1 MDEERTVLNKNNSD
15 YRTGLIC
22 VLASQLIWGFLPA
35 YWQALVPIPSWIII
49 LYRMTTMFV
58 YSYIAARLRYTKEE
72 IWAPLK
78 EKGAVVRYLIAG
90 ALLTANWSIYIWA
103 MTTGHMIQS
112 SIGYYL
118 EPIVICLFG
127 VVIFNEKFT
136 RYNLTAVVFAAVA
149 LIVMLVHYGQLPG
162 VALGLAFTWATYSAI
177 KKSSKNPPLVE
188 LVYETMF
195 YAVFAVIGILVIE
208 TKGIG
213 ALSLGVPG
221 KYALMFLSGLVTLMG
236 VPGKYALM
244 FLSGLVTLIPIALFG
259 SAAKKVSLFI
269 IGLTQYI
276 SPSITL
282 LLGIFVYKEP
292 IDRVQLLS
300 FAVIWIGLV
309 FFTYGEYK
317 SHKESL

>member
-1 MDEERTVLNKNNSD
+1 MGEERNLLNDNNRD
-15 YRTGLIC
+15 YRIGLIC

-35 YWQALVPIPSWIII
+35 YWQALVPIPSWVII
-49 LYRMTTMFV
+49 LYRMTTMFI

-72 IWAPLK
+72 IWTPLK

-127 VVIFNEKFT
+127 VVIFKEKFT

-149 LIVMLVHYGQLPG
+149 LIVMLIHYGQLPG

-188 LVYETMF
+188 LVYETML
-195 YAVFAVIGILVIE
+195 YAVLAVIGILVIE
-208 TKGIG
+208 TKGMG
-213 ALSLGVPG
+213 ALSL
-221 KYALMFLSGLVTLMG
+221 G

-317 SHKESL
+317 NHKGSL

>member
-1 MDEERTVLNKNNSD
+1 MGGERKSLDNKNSD
-15 YRTGLIC
+15 YRNGIIC
-22 VLASQLIWGFLPA
+22 VLACQLIWGFLPV

-49 LYRMTTMFV
+49 LYRMTTMFI
-58 YSYIAARLRYTKEE
+58 YSYIAARMRYTKEE
-72 IWAPLK
+72 IWGPLK
-78 EKGAVVRYLIAG
+78 EKGAVKRYLIAG

-112 SIGYYL
+112 SIGYYI

-127 VVIFNEKFT
+127 VVIFKEKFT
-136 RYNLTAVVFAAVA
+136 KYNATAMA
-149 LIVMLVHYGQLPG
+149 LATIALVVMLIHYRQLPG

-177 KKSSKNPPLVE
+177 KKSSKNPPVIE

-208 TKGIG
+208 TRGIG
-213 ALSLGVPG
+213 ALNLGVPG
-221 KYALMFLSGLVTLMG
+221 KYG
-236 VPGKYALM
+236 LM

-282 LLGIFVYKEP
+282 LLGIFAYKEP
-292 IDRVQLLS
+292 IDRVQLIS
-300 FAVIWIGLV
+300 FAVIWIGLI

-317 SHKESL
+317 NNKESL

>member
-1 MDEERTVLNKNNSD
+1 MVKERTVIKTNNSD

-22 VLASQLIWGFLPA
+22 VLACQLIWGFLPA

-72 IWAPLK
+72 IWTPLK
-78 EKGAVVRYLIAG
+78 EKGAVRRYLIAG

-127 VVIFNEKFT
+127 VVIFKEKFT
-136 RYNLTAVVFAAVA
+136 IYNATAMALAAIA
-149 LIVMLVHYGQLPG
+149 LVVMLIHYGQLPG

-177 KKSSKNPPLVE
+177 KKSSKNPPVIE

-208 TKGIG
+208 TRGIG
-213 ALSLGVPG
+213 ALS
-221 KYALMFLSGLVTLMG
+221 FG

-259 SAAKKVSLFI
+259 NAAKKVSLFI

-282 LLGIFVYKEP
+282 LLGIFAYKEP
-292 IDRVQLLS
+292 IDRVQLIS
-300 FAVIWIGLV
+300 FAVIWIGLI

-317 SHKESL
+317 NNKERL

>member
-1 MDEERTVLNKNNSD
+1 MGGERKSLDNKNSD
-15 YRTGLIC
+15 YRNGIIC
-22 VLASQLIWGFLPA
+22 VLACQLIWGFLPV

-49 LYRMTTMFV
+49 LYRMTTMFI
-58 YSYIAARLRYTKEE
+58 YSYIAARMRYTKEE
-72 IWAPLK
+72 IWGPLK
-78 EKGAVVRYLIAG
+78 EKGAVKRYLIAG

-112 SIGYYL
+112 SIGYYI

-127 VVIFNEKFT
+127 VVIFKEKFT
-136 RYNLTAVVFAAVA
+136 KYNATAMA
-149 LIVMLVHYGQLPG
+149 LATIALVVMLIHYRQLPG

-177 KKSSKNPPLVE
+177 KKSSKNPPVIE

-208 TKGIG
+208 TRGIG
-213 ALSLGVPG
+213 ALNL
-221 KYALMFLSGLVTLMG
+221 G

>member
-1 MDEERTVLNKNNSD
+1 MVEERNVLNDNNRD
-15 YRTGLIC
+15 YRIGLIC

-49 LYRMTTMFV
+49 LYRMTTMFI

-72 IWAPLK
+72 IWTPLK

-127 VVIFNEKFT
+127 VVIFKEKFT

-149 LIVMLVHYGQLPG
+149 LIVMLIHYGQLPG

-208 TKGIG
+208 TRGMG
-213 ALSLGVPG
+213 ALSL
-221 KYALMFLSGLVTLMG
+221 G

-300 FAVIWIGLV
+300 FAVIWIGLI

-317 SHKESL
+317 NNKESL

>member
-1 MDEERTVLNKNNSD
+1 MGAERKSLDNKNSD
-15 YRTGLIC
+15 YRNGIIC
-22 VLASQLIWGFLPA
+22 VLACQLIWGFLPV

-49 LYRMTTMFV
+49 LYRMTTMFI
-58 YSYIAARLRYTKEE
+58 YSYIAARMRYTKEE
-72 IWAPLK
+72 IWGPLK
-78 EKGAVVRYLIAG
+78 EKGAVKRYLIAG

-112 SIGYYL
+112 SIGYYI

-127 VVIFNEKFT
+127 VVIFKEKFT
-136 RYNLTAVVFAAVA
+136 KYNATAMA
-149 LIVMLVHYGQLPG
+149 LATIALVVMLIHYRQLPG

-177 KKSSKNPPLVE
+177 KKSSKNPPVIE

-208 TKGIG
+208 TRGIG
-213 ALSLGVPG
+213 ALNL
-221 KYALMFLSGLVTLMG
+221 G

-282 LLGIFVYKEP
+282 LLGIFAYKEP
-292 IDRVQLLS
+292 IDRVQLIS
-300 FAVIWIGLV
+300 FAVIWIGLI

-317 SHKESL
+317 NNKESL

>member
-1 MDEERTVLNKNNSD
+1 MVEERNVLNDNNRD
-15 YRTGLIC
+15 YRIGLIC

-49 LYRMTTMFV
+49 LYRMTTMFI
-58 YSYIAARLRYTKEE
+58 YSYIAARLRYTREE
-72 IWAPLK
+72 IWTPLK

-127 VVIFNEKFT
+127 VVIFKEKFT

-149 LIVMLVHYGQLPG
+149 LIVMLIHYGQLPG

-208 TKGIG
+208 TRGMG
-213 ALSLGVPG
+213 ALSL
-221 KYALMFLSGLVTLMG
+221 G

-282 LLGIFVYKEP
+282 LLGIFAYKEP
-292 IDRVQLLS
+292 IDRVQLIS
-300 FAVIWIGLV
+300 FAVIWIGLI

-317 SHKESL
+317 NNKESL

>member
-58 YSYIAARLRYTKEE
+58 YSYIAARLRCTKEE

-127 VVIFNEKFT
+127 VVIFKEKFT
-136 RYNLTAVVFAAVA
+136 RYNLTAVVFAVVA

-195 YAVFAVIGILVIE
+195 YAVFAVIGILLIE
-208 TKGIG
+208 TRGMG
-213 ALSLGVPG
+213 ALSL
-221 KYALMFLSGLVTLMG
+221 G

-292 IDRVQLLS
+292 IDIVQLLS

-317 SHKESL
+317 NNKESL

>member
-127 VVIFNEKFT
+127 VVIFKEKFT

-195 YAVFAVIGILVIE
+195 YAVFAVIGILLIE
-208 TKGIG
+208 TRGMG
-213 ALSLGVPG
+213 ALSL
-221 KYALMFLSGLVTLMG
+221 G

>member
-1 MDEERTVLNKNNSD
+1 MDGKSTGIENKNSD
-15 YRTGLIC
+15 YKTGLIC
-22 VLASQLIWGFLPA
+22 VLACQLIWGVLPA

-78 EKGAVVRYLIAG
+78 EKGAFPRHLVAG
-90 ALLTANWSIYIWA
+90 LLLTANWSIYIWA

-127 VVIFNEKFT
+127 VVIFREKFT
-136 RYNLTAVVFAAVA
+136 KYNATAMALAAAA
-149 LIVMLVHYGQLPG
+149 LVVMLIHYRQLPG

-177 KKSSKNPPLVE
+177 KKSTKNPPVIE

-195 YAVFAVIGILVIE
+195 YAVFAVIGIFVIE
-208 TKGIG
+208 TRGMG
-213 ALSLGVPG
+213 ALSL
-221 KYALMFLSGLVTLMG
+221 G

-259 SAAKKVSLFI
+259 NAARKVSLFI

-292 IDRVQLLS
+292 IDRVQVIS
-300 FAVIWIGLV
+300 FAIIWIGLV
-309 FFTYGEYK
+309 FFSYGEYK
-317 SHKESL
+317 NNRELLES

>member
-1 MDEERTVLNKNNSD
+1 MDEERNVPDNNNRD
-15 YRTGLIC
+15 YKIGLIC

-49 LYRMTTMFV
+49 LYRMTTMFI

-72 IWAPLK
+72 IWTPLK

-127 VVIFNEKFT
+127 VVIFKEKFT

-149 LIVMLVHYGQLPG
+149 LIVMLIHYGQLPG

-213 ALSLGVPG
+213 ALSL
-221 KYALMFLSGLVTLMG
+221 G

>member
-1 MDEERTVLNKNNSD
+1 MGGERKSLDNKNSD
-15 YRTGLIC
+15 YRNGIIC
-22 VLASQLIWGFLPA
+22 VLACQLIWGFLPV

-49 LYRMTTMFV
+49 LYRMTTMFI
-58 YSYIAARLRYTKEE
+58 YSYIAARMRYTKEE
-72 IWAPLK
+72 IWGPLK
-78 EKGAVVRYLIAG
+78 EKGAVKRYLIAG

-127 VVIFNEKFT
+127 VVIFKEKFT
-136 RYNLTAVVFAAVA
+136 KYNATAMA
-149 LIVMLVHYGQLPG
+149 LATIALVVMLIHYRQLPG

-177 KKSSKNPPLVE
+177 KKSSKNPPVIE

-208 TKGIG
+208 TRGIG
-213 ALSLGVPG
+213 ALNL
-221 KYALMFLSGLVTLMG
+221 G

-282 LLGIFVYKEP
+282 LLGIFAYKEP
-292 IDRVQLLS
+292 IDRVQLIS
-300 FAVIWIGLV
+300 FAVIWIGLI

-317 SHKESL
+317 NNKESL

>member
-1 MDEERTVLNKNNSD
+1 MDEERNVLNNNNRD
-15 YRTGLIC
+15 YKIGLIC

-49 LYRMTTMFV
+49 LYRMTTMFI
-58 YSYIAARLRYTKEE
+58 YSYIATRLRYTKEE
-72 IWAPLK
+72 IWTPLK

-127 VVIFNEKFT
+127 VVIFKEKFT

-149 LIVMLVHYGQLPG
+149 LIVMLIHYGQLPG

-221 KYALMFLSGLVTLMG
+221 KYALMFLSGLVTL
-236 VPGKYALM
+236 
-244 FLSGLVTLIPIALFG
+244 IPIALFG
-259 SAAKKVSLFI
+259 SAAKKVSLFV

-282 LLGIFVYKEP
+282 LLGIFAYKEP
-292 IDRVQLLS
+292 IDRVQLIS
-300 FAVIWIGLV
+300 FAVIWIGLI

-317 SHKESL
+317 NNKESL

>member
-1 MDEERTVLNKNNSD
+1 MDEERNILNENNRD
-15 YRTGLIC
+15 YRIGLIC

-35 YWQALVPIPSWIII
+35 YWQALVPIPSWVII
-49 LYRMTTMFV
+49 LYRMTTMFI

-72 IWAPLK
+72 IWTPLK

-127 VVIFNEKFT
+127 VVIFKEKFT
-136 RYNLTAVVFAAVA
+136 RYNLTAVVFAAAA
-149 LIVMLVHYGQLPG
+149 LIVMLIHYGQLPG

-208 TKGIG
+208 TKGMG
-213 ALSLGVPG
+213 ALSL
-221 KYALMFLSGLVTLMG
+221 G

-259 SAAKKVSLFI
+259 SAAKKVSLLI

-317 SHKESL
+317 NHKDSL

>member
-1 MDEERTVLNKNNSD
+1 MDEERNVLNENNRD
-15 YRTGLIC
+15 YRIGLIC

-35 YWQALVPIPSWIII
+35 YWQALVPIPSWVII
-49 LYRMTTMFV
+49 LYRMTTMFI
-58 YSYIAARLRYTKEE
+58 YSYIAARMRYTKEE
-72 IWAPLK
+72 IWTPLK

-127 VVIFNEKFT
+127 VVIFKEKFT
-136 RYNLTAVVFAAVA
+136 RYNLTAVVFAAAA
-149 LIVMLVHYGQLPG
+149 LIVMLIHYGQLPG
-162 VALGLAFTWATYSAI
+162 VALGIAFTWATYSAI

-208 TKGIG
+208 TKGMG
-213 ALSLGVPG
+213 ALSL
-221 KYALMFLSGLVTLMG
+221 G

-259 SAAKKVSLFI
+259 SAAKKVSLLI

-317 SHKESL
+317 NHKDSL

>member
-1 MDEERTVLNKNNSD
+1 MDEKSVGIKNKNNCD

-22 VLASQLIWGFLPA
+22 VLACQLFWGVCPV

-49 LYRMTTMFV
+49 LYRMTTMFI
-58 YSYIAARLRYTKEE
+58 YSYIAARMRYTKEE
-72 IWAPLK
+72 IWGPLK
-78 EKGAVVRYLIAG
+78 EKGAVKRYLIAG

-112 SIGYYL
+112 SIGYYI

-127 VVIFNEKFT
+127 VVIFKEKFT
-136 RYNLTAVVFAAVA
+136 KYNATAMA
-149 LIVMLVHYGQLPG
+149 LATIALVVMLIHYRQLPG

-177 KKSSKNPPLVE
+177 KKSSKNPPVIE

-195 YAVFAVIGILVIE
+195 YAVFAVIDILVIE
-208 TKGIG
+208 TRGIG
-213 ALSLGVPG
+213 ALNL
-221 KYALMFLSGLVTLMG
+221 G

-282 LLGIFVYKEP
+282 LLGIFAYKEP
-292 IDRVQLLS
+292 IDRVQLIS
-300 FAVIWIGLV
+300 FAVIWIGLI

-317 SHKESL
+317 NNKESL

>member
-1 MDEERTVLNKNNSD
+1 MDEERNVLDNNNRD
-15 YRTGLIC
+15 YKIGLIC

-49 LYRMTTMFV
+49 LYRMTTMFI

-72 IWAPLK
+72 IWGPLK
-78 EKGAVVRYLIAG
+78 EKGAVKRYLIAG

-112 SIGYYL
+112 SIGYYI

-127 VVIFNEKFT
+127 VVIFKEKFT
-136 RYNLTAVVFAAVA
+136 KYNATAMA
-149 LIVMLVHYGQLPG
+149 LATIALVVMLIHYRQLPG

-177 KKSSKNPPLVE
+177 KKSSKNPPVIE

-208 TKGIG
+208 TRGIG
-213 ALSLGVPG
+213 ALSL
-221 KYALMFLSGLVTLMG
+221 G

-259 SAAKKVSLFI
+259 SAAKKVSLFV

-282 LLGIFVYKEP
+282 LLGIFAYKEP
-292 IDRVQLLS
+292 IDRVQLIS
-300 FAVIWIGLV
+300 FAVIWIGLI

-317 SHKESL
+317 NNKESL

>member
-127 VVIFNEKFT
+127 VVIFKEKFT

-195 YAVFAVIGILVIE
+195 YAVFAVIGILLIE
-208 TKGIG
+208 TRGMG
-213 ALSLGVPG
+213 ALSL
-221 KYALMFLSGLVTLMG
+221 G

-292 IDRVQLLS
+292 IDIVQLLS

-317 SHKESL
+317 NNKESL

>member
-1 MDEERTVLNKNNSD
+1 MDEERTVIKNNNSD
-15 YRTGLIC
+15 YRTGLLC
-22 VLASQLIWGFLPA
+22 VLACQLIWGFLPA

-72 IWAPLK
+72 IWTPLK
-78 EKGAVVRYLIAG
+78 EKGAVRRYLIAG

-127 VVIFNEKFT
+127 VVIFKEKFT
-136 RYNLTAVVFAAVA
+136 IYNATAMAFAAIA
-149 LIVMLVHYGQLPG
+149 LVVMLIHYGQLPG

-177 KKSSKNPPLVE
+177 KKSSKNPPVIE

-208 TKGIG
+208 TRGIG
-213 ALSLGVPG
+213 ALS
-221 KYALMFLSGLVTLMG
+221 FG

-259 SAAKKVSLFI
+259 NAAKKVSLFI

-282 LLGIFVYKEP
+282 LLGIFAYKEP
-292 IDRVQLLS
+292 IDRVQLIS
-300 FAVIWIGLV
+300 FAVIWIGLI

-317 SHKESL
+317 NNKERL

>member
-1 MDEERTVLNKNNSD
+1 MDEERNVLKNNNRD
-15 YRTGLIC
+15 YKIGLIC
-22 VLASQLIWGFLPA
+22 VLASQLIWGFLPV

-49 LYRMTTMFV
+49 LYRMTTMFI
-58 YSYIAARLRYTKEE
+58 YSYIAARMRYTKEE
-72 IWAPLK
+72 IWGPLK
-78 EKGAVVRYLIAG
+78 EKGAVKRYLIAG

-112 SIGYYL
+112 SIGYYI

-127 VVIFNEKFT
+127 VVIFKEKFT
-136 RYNLTAVVFAAVA
+136 KYNATAMA
-149 LIVMLVHYGQLPG
+149 LATIALVVMLIHYRQLPG

-177 KKSSKNPPLVE
+177 KKSSKNPPVIE

-208 TKGIG
+208 TRGIG
-213 ALSLGVPG
+213 ALNL
-221 KYALMFLSGLVTLMG
+221 G

-259 SAAKKVSLFI
+259 SAAKKVSLFV

-282 LLGIFVYKEP
+282 LLGIFAYKEP
-292 IDRVQLLS
+292 IDRVQLIS
-300 FAVIWIGLV
+300 FAVIWIGLI

-317 SHKESL
+317 NNKESL